1 MAVGRELARFRLD
14 LVRVQEVI
22 WDKGGGT
29 LTEEDCSVF
38 SVQKEWTSSVKDIGD
53 SHHQLRLQNLLG
65 TGCHIYMMGWDGSVG
80 IATLFG
86 LDGAGIESL
95 WGGGAI
101 FHTRPDRP
109 WGPPSLLYNG
119 SFPGVNRPRR
129 AFTTHPHTAPSFKKV
144 QRYACILLLGF
155 CGLFQGD
162 LYLLPIYIYI
172 HVCNVTHQF

>member
-86 LDGAGIESL
+86 LDGAGMESL
-95 WGGGAI
+95 WGARFSTLVQTGQGAHPASYTMGLSRGQIGRGG
-101 FHTRPDRP
+101 RS
-109 WGPPSLLYNG
+109 PPTPIQRRVLKKCSAMPVFSFWAFVVCFRVTFTFYLY
-119 SFPGVNRPRR
+119 
-129 AFTTHPHTAPSFKKV
+129 
-144 QRYACILLLGF
+144 
-155 CGLFQGD
+155 
-162 LYLLPIYIYI
+162 IYIYT
-172 HVCNVTHQF
+172 CM